1 MKLLLVEDN
10 PKLGPMLAGGLRD
23 EGHVVALATTGKE
36 ALDAAALERFD
47 AIILDMMRPDV
58 DGLTVLDT
66 VRRRGD
72 ATPVLVLS
80 ARDQPADR
88 IGGLDKGADDYLT
101 KPFSFDELL
110 ARLRAL
116 VRRASGASHTGVIVV
131 ADLEIDTTGKVAR
144 RGGLEIVLSAR
155 EYAILECLA
164 LRRGR
169 VVSRDTLLETVYD
182 GDDMPES
189 NVLEVYVAALRRK
202 IDRDFPNKLIG
213 TRRGLGYILAEE
225 T

>member
-1 MKLLLVEDN
+1 M
-10 PKLGPMLAGGLRD
+10 
-23 EGHVVALATTGKE
+23 
-36 ALDAAALERFD
+36 
-47 AIILDMMRPDV
+47 
-58 DGLTVLDT
+58 
-66 VRRRGD
+66 
-72 ATPVLVLS
+72 
-80 ARDQPADR
+80 
-88 IGGLDKGADDYLT
+88 
-101 KPFSFDELL
+101 
-110 ARLRAL
+110 
-116 VRRASGASHTGVIVV
+116 IVV